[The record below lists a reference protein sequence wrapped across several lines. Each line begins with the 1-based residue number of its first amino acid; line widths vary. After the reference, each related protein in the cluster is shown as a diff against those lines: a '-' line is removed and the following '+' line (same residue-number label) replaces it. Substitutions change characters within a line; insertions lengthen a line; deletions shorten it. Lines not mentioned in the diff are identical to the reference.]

1 MASTL
6 TLGNSIVFASTLIKN
21 QRLNVNNQEPALTMG
36 NLVLQRMLGAP
47 FIWRFNRGSFS
58 IPITN
63 AGGTDYAVTLANLGR
78 IETQWLTNSTGA
90 ILELN
95 GAVELAKVSTSRRP
109 THVAPVYDD
118 NAGTITFRFSAIPD
132 QNYTAWF
139 DYQKRPSLMTS
150 SASTFGPVPDE
161 FSYLFNKG
169 YLAEAALLVN
179 DSRFP
184 IWQRDFVG
192 GLLAT
197 QDGLDAQAKAIF
209 FEQMLNTGRTATR
222 SQAAGQSGAQARGQ

>member
-6 TLGNSIVFASTLIKN
+6 TLGNAIVFASTLIKN
-21 QRLNVNNQEPALTMG
+21 QRLNVNNQEPGLTMG
-36 NLVLQRMLGAP
+36 NIVLQKMLAPP
-47 FIWRFNRGSFS
+47 FIWRFNRGNFA
-58 IPITN
+58 IPIST
-63 AGGTDYAVTLANLGR
+63 AAGTDYTVTLGNLGR
-78 IETQWLTNSTGA
+78 IETQWLTNSSGA

-95 GAVELAKVSTSRRP
+95 GAEELAKVSATRRP

-118 NAGTITFRFSAIPD
+118 NAGTITFRFSSIPD
-132 QNYTAWF
+132 QNYTASF

-169 YLAEAALLVN
+169 YLAEAGLLVN

-184 IWQRDFVG
+184 IWQRDFVS

-209 FEQMLNTGRTATR
+209 LEQMLNVGRTATR
-222 SQAAGQSGAQARGQ
+222 SQTAGQSGAQGRGV